1 MYIPSQ
7 NCMVWMSRYTY
18 SAEYTVGWGGKA
30 RVWSWPLTKIRVLT
44 YFLVLNSIFGSKYP
58 IFVKPFTINF
68 QKTIF
73 QAVSTKKY
81 CLLELGWGLLRV
93 SVKQKFC
100 ACLLVSVSCLR
111 LAGGFP
117 TCAPKYDNYDFRR
130 APSKQTKCF
139 GFTAT
144 IQNKKQILKPIL
156 IGWKKIITPWR
167 GPKIVIKKFLKYFRN
182 FRVVPRWKQPFLTMK
197 S

>member
-1 MYIPSQ
+1 M
-7 NCMVWMSRYTY
+7 
-18 SAEYTVGWGGKA
+18 
-30 RVWSWPLTKIRVLT
+30 

-58 IFVKPFTINF
+58 IFVEPFTINF

-111 LAGGFP
+111 LTGGFP
-117 TCAPKYDNYDFRR
+117 TRALKYDNYDFRR

-144 IQNKKQILKPIL
+144 IQKIQNRSWNPFLLVERKSLLHGHTVSDLKKKSIL
-156 IGWKKIITPWR
+156 I
-167 GPKIVIKKFLKYFRN
+167 
-182 FRVVPRWKQPFLTMK
+182 LTF
-197 S
+197 SLFTL

>member
-1 MYIPSQ
+1 MISKTKFCSKWTYVLFWGSEYY
-7 NCMVWMSRYTY
+7 SRLL
-18 SAEYTVGWGGKA
+18 TVGWGGKA
-30 RVWSWPLTKIRVLT
+30 RVWSWPLTKIRVLM

-58 IFVKPFTINF
+58 IFVEPFTINF

-100 ACLLVSVSCLR
+100 ACLLVSLSCLR

-117 TCAPKYDNYDFRR
+117 RRALKYDGC
-130 APSKQTKCF
+130 APSKQTTKNINL
-139 GFTAT
+139 FTAT
-144 IQNKKQILKPIL
+144 LQNKK
-156 IGWKKIITPWR
+156 
-167 GPKIVIKKFLKYFRN
+167 
-182 FRVVPRWKQPFLTMK
+182 
-197 S
+197 